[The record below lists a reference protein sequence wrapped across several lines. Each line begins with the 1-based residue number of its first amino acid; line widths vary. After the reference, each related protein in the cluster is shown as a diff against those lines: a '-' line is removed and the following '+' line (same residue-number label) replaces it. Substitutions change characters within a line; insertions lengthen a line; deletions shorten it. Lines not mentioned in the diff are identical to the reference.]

1 MAKGSGEHQSVE
13 TTTALLS
20 QALEA
25 LTNTVNSTNAKVD
38 DVLEQLAEG
47 NGKFKDIEHNC
58 TLIDLRIKAIEASHA
73 QSANTKQSVMMM
85 LIDKGV
91 GVLLPWS
98 AIAYM
103 VWGKSS

>member
-20 QALEA
+20 QSLET
-25 LTNTVNSTNAKVD
+25 LTYTVNSTNTKVD
-38 DVLEQLAEG
+38 DVLKQLADG
-47 NGKFKDIEHNC
+47 NGRFKDLEHNC
-58 TLIDLRIKAIEASHA
+58 TLIDLRIKAVEAAHA
-73 QSANTKQSVMMM
+73 QTASTKQSIMMM

-91 GVLLPWS
+91 GVLLPWG

-103 VWGKSS
+103 VWGKTP